1 MKHHLIQFIILSL
14 FSLQSFAAEPLWIW
28 KSGTVGEG
36 EANFKTTLTLKAK
49 PAKAPLI
56 ITCDNSFKLSINGKK
71 VTASSEWQQ
80 PVKMDIA
87 KFLQLGVNHIL
98 VEADNEGSAAGF
110 IMSLQAGKQRLVTNK
125 SWMAQSHEG
134 EWHIATEVKKYGA
147 APWGKVFDKSVSPK
161 KSVAAASPITLPLTT
176 LPGFK
181 AEKIYDVVKKDQGS
195 WVGMTVDPKGRIIA
209 TDQYGGIYRVTL
221 KPEVSVEKLK
231 VKVTGGHGAL
241 YAFDSLYIMVGEG
254 KRGLYRLRDTN
265 GDDQYDSEEFL
276 IPLKASGEHGSH
288 SLVLSPDKKSIYV
301 VGGNNTDMPDSV
313 TSYRMAKAW
322 KEDHILPRMPD
333 GRGHNNGR
341 MAPGGFIMK
350 ISPDAKTQEVITHG
364 FRNQFDAAFNLDGEL
379 FAFDADMEYDIGSP
393 WYRPTRVNHAVS
405 GVDWGWRHGT
415 GKWPDYYT
423 DTLPATIDIGPGSP
437 TGVSNGLGARF
448 PAKYQKA
455 IFINDWTYGTMYAI
469 HLEQDGATYKA
480 TKEEFVSGKPLPLTD
495 VTIHPDGNMY
505 FMVGGRR
512 TTSALYKIT
521 YVGDESTAP
530 VKAEAVHTDLA
541 LRREIETLH
550 EQGVGEEAIAKALP
564 HLKHDDRFIR
574 YAARVALEKQP
585 VGAWQNHISSENS
598 PWAVIELST
607 AIARM
612 GAKEQQPK
620 ILAALNQLDY
630 KNMSTDQFLA
640 AIRAYQLAFARQ
652 DKPSS
657 ADAAA
662 VINTLNDLYPHKDN
676 FVNRELSQV
685 LLYLNAPGAVSKTV
699 QLVMSATST
708 QEKLLDDKV
717 LQRNDKYAKAAKRT
731 EQFRPNVQQFA
742 LAFSLRSI
750 KEGWSDADHASYFSW
765 FPRAK
770 TWQGGNSFGTFIENS
785 RKEALSNVKDE
796 VKRKKY
802 NEASG
807 KSVVAARAIQT
818 PKGPGRLW
826 KQKEAVA
833 AVQGNMKGR
842 SFSSGENLYHATGC
856 ASCHG
861 FAGQGMGI
869 GPDLTGSANRYTVGD
884 MMENIIHPSKVIS
897 DQYISTQF
905 TMNDG
910 SSVIGRIAKEENGV
924 LHLMTNPYSADSNV
938 EVKVADEKSRK
949 PYEVS
954 HMPAGLIS
962 PLNADELSDL
972 IAYIF
977 SAGDKN
983 HEYFAAVGDQP
994 RVEGAEALFNG
1005 KDLSGWKGTEGH
1017 WSVEDGAIVGKTTK
1031 EKPVK
1036 GNTFLVWQGG
1046 PVADFEF
1053 TCKVKFEGNN
1063 SGVQYRSK
1071 MVDPKKYVL
1080 GGYQADLHPAQ
1091 KYFGMLYG
1099 EKFGGILAQRGQRV
1113 EIGEDGKPKVTGK
1126 VGNDTKLI
1134 GTEWNELRVVAVGN
1148 RMIHQVN
1155 GITTADITDNRP
1167 EAMLRGE
1174 LGLQLHQGK
1183 PMTVEFKDLTLR
1195 ALTGADA
1202 KSTLDKAVK
1211 SKAP

>member
-1 MKHHLIQFIILSL
+1 MKYLLLLLVLIAQQTQGRSAKVNFQQYLMKHSLIHLIILSL
-14 FSLQSFAAEPLWIW
+14 FALQAFAAEPLWIW
-28 KSGTVGEG
+28 KAGAIASG

-71 VTASSEWQQ
+71 VTASSDWKK
-80 PVKMDIA
+80 PVKMDVA
-87 KFLQLGVNHIL
+87 KFLQAGKNHLL
-98 VEADNEGSAAGF
+98 VEADNEGSTAGF
-110 IMSLQAGKQRLVTNK
+110 IMSLQAGKQRLVSDKN
-125 SWMAQSHEG
+125 WMAQSHEG
-134 EWHIATEVKKYGA
+134 EWHQAAEVTKYGA
-147 APWGKVFDKSVSPK
+147 APWGKVFDKAVGSKQP
-161 KSVAAASPITLPLTT
+161 VATASPQTIPVTT

-221 KPEVSVEKLK
+221 KPKVSVEKLN

-265 GDDQYDSEEFL
+265 GDDQYDKEEYL
-276 IPLKASGEHGSH
+276 IPLVAKGEHGSH
-288 SLVLSPDKKSIYV
+288 SLVLSPDKKSIYMI
-301 VGGNNTDMPDSV
+301 GGNNTDMPDSV

-341 MAPGGFIMK
+341 MAPGGFITK
-350 ISPDAKTQEVITHG
+350 VSPDGKTQEVICHG
-364 FRNQFDAAFNLDGEL
+364 FRNEFDAAFNLDGEL

-393 WYRPTRVNHAVS
+393 WYRPTRVNHVVS

-437 TGVSNGLGARF
+437 TGVSNGLGASF

-512 TTSALYKIT
+512 TTSALYKLT

-530 VKAEAVHTDLA
+530 VEAKAVHADLA
-541 LRREIETLH
+541 LRRKIETLH

-564 HLKHDDRFIR
+564 YLKHNDRFVR
-574 YAARVALEKQP
+574 YAARVALEKQA
-585 VGAWQNHISSENS
+585 VAKWQNAINSEKS

-607 AIARM
+607 ALARM
-612 GAKEQQPK
+612 GAKVQQPK

-630 KNMSTDQFLA
+630 KNMDTNQFLA

-652 DKPSS
+652 DKPST

-662 VINTLNDLYPHKDN
+662 VIKTLNDLYPHKDN

-685 LLYLNAPGAVSKTV
+685 LLYLNAPGAVTKTV
-699 QLVMSATST
+699 QLVMSATDT
-708 QEKLLDDKV
+708 QKKILDDKV
-717 LQRNDKYAKAAKRT
+717 LQRNDRYAAAAKRT

-742 LAFSLRSI
+742 LAFSLRSV

-770 TWQGGNSFGTFIENS
+770 TWQGGNSFGAFLENS
-785 RKEALSNVKDE
+785 RKQALANVADQA
-796 VKRKKY
+796 KRKKY
-802 NEASG
+802 DAASA
-807 KSVVAARAIQT
+807 KSVMAARAIQT

-826 KQKEAVA
+826 TMKEALA
-833 AVQGNMKGR
+833 AVQGNLKGR
-842 SFSSGENLYHATGC
+842 SFSSGENLFHATAC
-856 ASCHG
+856 ASCHR
-861 FAGQGMGI
+861 FAEQGMGI
-869 GPDLTGSANRYTVGD
+869 GPDLTGSASRYTLQD
-884 MMENIIHPSKVIS
+884 MLENIITPSKVIS

-905 TMNDG
+905 TLKDG
-910 SSVIGRIAKEENGV
+910 SAVIGRIATEKDGM
-924 LHLMTNPYSADSNV
+924 LHLMTNPFSADSNV
-938 EVKVADEKSRK
+938 QVKVADVESRK
-949 PYEVS
+949 PFEVS
-954 HMPAGLIS
+954 HMPPALIS
-962 PLNADELSDL
+962 PLNPDELSDL

-977 SAGDKN
+977 SAGDEN
-983 HEYFAAVGDQP
+983 HEYF
-994 RVEGAEALFNG
+994 
-1005 KDLSGWKGTEGH
+1005 S
-1017 WSVEDGAIVGKTTK
+1017 S
-1031 EKPVK
+1031 
-1036 GNTFLVWQGG
+1036 
-1046 PVADFEF
+1046 AD
-1053 TCKVKFEGNN
+1053 
-1063 SGVQYRSK
+1063 
-1071 MVDPKKYVL
+1071 
-1080 GGYQADLHPAQ
+1080 
-1091 KYFGMLYG
+1091 
-1099 EKFGGILAQRGQRV
+1099 
-1113 EIGEDGKPKVTGK
+1113 
-1126 VGNDTKLI
+1126 
-1134 GTEWNELRVVAVGN
+1134 
-1148 RMIHQVN
+1148 
-1155 GITTADITDNRP
+1155 
-1167 EAMLRGE
+1167 
-1174 LGLQLHQGK
+1174 
-1183 PMTVEFKDLTLR
+1183 
-1195 ALTGADA
+1195 
-1202 KSTLDKAVK
+1202 
-1211 SKAP
+1211 